1 MDEVT
6 LPQAAE
12 PAALWEHPCYVS
24 CRLPSLIARAT
35 VGVACPNR
43 RRGEGMVAAGV
54 GGMIRNLSEW
64 PCSWHPRLQ
73 MTRLAHS

>member
-35 VGVACPNR
+35 VGVGAQT
-43 RRGEGMVAAGV
+43 AAGEKAWW
-54 GGMIRNLSEW
+54 LLEW
-64 PCSWHPRLQ
+64 E
-73 MTRLAHS
+73 A